1 MHCGMSVND
10 PKRTFRL
17 RAAMM
22 IESKRDAPM
31 AVKDWLPAEAPSAV
45 IDHKLKAGESLFRL
59 GDKTVGLC
67 EVVTG
72 RVRLA
77 RVDRAGRE
85 IVLHVAGPGE
95 TLAEASLFK

>member
-1 MHCGMSVND
+1 
-10 PKRTFRL
+10 
-17 RAAMM
+17 MM

-77 RVDRAGRE
+77 RLSYMWLGLAKRSLRLRYFPLSI
-85 IVLHVAGPGE
+85 IV
-95 TLAEASLFK
+95 TR